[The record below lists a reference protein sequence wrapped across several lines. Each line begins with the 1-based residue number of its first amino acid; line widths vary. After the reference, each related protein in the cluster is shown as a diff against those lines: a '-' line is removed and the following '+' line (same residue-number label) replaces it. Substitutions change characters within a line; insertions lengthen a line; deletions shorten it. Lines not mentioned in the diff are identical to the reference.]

1 MDGTRVTDL
10 MEAEAVGDGGLDEPS
25 RAKLRA
31 TKPAPASTADDAT
44 PMMKQYIEIRAANPD
59 SLLFYRMG
67 DFYELFFDDAV
78 EAARALG
85 IHLTKRGKHLG
96 EDIPMCGV
104 PVATADD
111 YLQKLITLGYRVA
124 VCEQLENP
132 AEAKKRG
139 SKSVVRRDVV
149 RLVTPG
155 TITEDKLLDPS
166 RPRPLAALARVR
178 SSGDNRFAIA
188 SIELSTG
195 VFQVVEVSHG
205 EIEAEIARI
214 GPAELIVS
222 DALWSDE
229 EMRPVLDGAGV
240 PVQPQDTSC
249 FDVGAALERLCRAL
263 RVATLDAFGEFERVE
278 LAAMSGAVGY
288 LEATQKGD
296 RPALRPP
303 VRERMDEH
311 MRIDAASRASLE
323 IEQGPDGGKTG
334 SLLGAVDRTVT
345 SGGARLLLS
354 RLRAPLLD
362 PIAIDRRLDAVAW
375 LLHQDRVRDAL
386 RGHLRGVPDME
397 RAISRLAL
405 GRGLPR
411 DLVAIRDGLLA
422 ADVIAE
428 RMRGELPEELAQ
440 AVRGLANVPDA
451 VRDRLDNTLSVEP
464 PAKPSDGGLVREG
477 ALPELDEAR
486 RLRDHGRHLVMGLQA
501 KYADETGARLR
512 IKHNNVLGFF
522 IEVSSNAADALPM
535 ENVAEGQT
543 CFFHRQTLAS
553 AMRFGTEEL
562 ADLEGRIN
570 GAADDIRLIEER
582 AFAEMVAACVDA
594 AAAIREVA
602 DALAV
607 LDVNAAFAR
616 LAEGEGYCRPV
627 VDDSLRFDIMAGR
640 HPVVEQALRAQVSMP
655 FVAND
660 LDLSPPEN
668 SEGGAIWL
676 LTGPNMGGKSTT
688 LRQAA
693 LIAVMAQTGS
703 FVPAGSAHLGVC
715 DRLFSRVGA
724 SDDLARGRSTFMV
737 EMVET
742 AAILNQ
748 ATRRSLVV
756 LDEIGRGTSTHDGL
770 SIAWAAIEHLHE
782 VNGARALFATHFH
795 ELTALED
802 RLERL
807 SCVSMQVEEH
817 RGEVVFLHRIAPGAA
832 DRSYGIQVARL
843 AGLPASVVAR
853 ADAVLARL
861 EGRDSEEGAADDP
874 FGDLPLFSASAPP
887 PAPTS
892 DPLADKLREAI
903 EALAPDEMTPREAM
917 DALYALKAQA
927 KR

>member
-111 YLQKLITLGYRVA
+111 YLQKLIALGYRVA

-178 SSGDNRFAIA
+178 SSGEDRYAIA

-195 VFQVVEVSHG
+195 AFRVVEIASG

-222 DALWSDE
+222 DALWGDAA
-229 EMRPVLDGAGV
+229 MRPLLDGAGV
-240 PVQPQDTSC
+240 PVQPQDASC
-249 FDVGAALERLCRAL
+249 FDAGAAPERLCRAL
-263 RVATLDAFGEFERVE
+263 RVATLDAFGEFERAE

-303 VRERMDEH
+303 VRERTDDH
-311 MRIDAASRASLE
+311 MRIDAATRTSLE
-323 IEQGPDGGKTG
+323 IDLGPDGTKAG
-334 SLLGAVDRTVT
+334 SLLEAVDRTVT
-345 SGGARLLLS
+345 SGGARLLLA

-362 PIAIDRRLDAVAW
+362 PAAIDQRLDAVAW
-375 LLHQDRVRDAL
+375 LLHEDRARDAL

-422 ADVIAE
+422 ADRIAE
-428 RMRGELPEELAQ
+428 GLVGELPDELAL
-440 AVRGLANVPDA
+440 AAKGLANVPDT
-451 VRDRLDNTLSVEP
+451 VRDLLDATLGDEP
-464 PAKPSDGGLVREG
+464 PAKASDGGLVREG
-477 ALPELDEAR
+477 ALPDLDEAR
-486 RLRDHGRHLVMGLQA
+486 RLREHGRHLVMGLQA

-512 IKHNNVLGFF
+512 IKHNNVLGYFV
-522 IEVSSNAADALPM
+522 EVNSNAADALPTDD
-535 ENVAEGQT
+535 VPDGRT
-543 CFFHRQTLAS
+543 RFRHRQTLAN

-562 ADLEGRIN
+562 SDLERRID
-570 GAADDIRLIEER
+570 GAADEIRAIEEC
-582 AFAEMVAACVDA
+582 AFAEMVEACVDA

-607 LDVNAAFAR
+607 IDVSTALAR

-627 VDDSLRFDIMAGR
+627 VDDSLRFDVVAGR
-640 HPVVEQALRAQVSMP
+640 HPVVEQALRARASMP

-660 LDLSPPEN
+660 LDLSPPDGAD
-668 SEGGAIWL
+668 GGAIWL
-676 LTGPNMGGKSTT
+676 LTGPNMGGKSTA

-693 LIAVMAQTGS
+693 LIAVMAQAGS

-802 RLERL
+802 RLKRL

-861 EGRDSEEGAADDP
+861 EGRDGEEGLEDDP
-874 FGDLPLFSASAPP
+874 FGDLPLFSAAAPP
-887 PAPTS
+887 PPPAGAS
-892 DPLADKLREAI
+892 ADDVLREAI

-917 DALYALKAQA
+917 DVLYALKAKA
-927 KR
+927 KE